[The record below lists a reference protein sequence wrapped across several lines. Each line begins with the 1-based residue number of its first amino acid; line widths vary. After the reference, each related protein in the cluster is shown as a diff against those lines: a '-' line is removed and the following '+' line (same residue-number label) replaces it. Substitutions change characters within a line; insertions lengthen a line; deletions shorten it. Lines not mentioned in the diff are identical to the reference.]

1 VSSELITAA
10 APRIRLFDGGVTEL
24 PAAGCANTTSDE
36 DYGQS
41 VKQMVQAQTF
51 DPAAASNPPELAPE
65 ITDGA
70 RLQNA
75 LDVYRKDVAKGNTEV
90 KQPVIFE
97 VGTN

>member
-1 VSSELITAA
+1 MNTIYKYGFVIAVLAVS
-10 APRIRLFDGGVTEL
+10 
-24 PAAGCANTTSDE
+24 GCANTTSDD

-41 VKQMVQAQTF
+41 VRQLVQAQTF

-97 VGTN
+97 VGN

>member
-1 VSSELITAA
+1 MNIIHKSGLVIVVLAVS
-10 APRIRLFDGGVTEL
+10 
-24 PAAGCANTTSDE
+24 GCASTTSDD